1 MIVLDTNVV
10 SEWLRPTP
18 SDAVIEWVSRQMPT
32 DLYLSTITE
41 AEMRYGVEI
50 LPAGRRRDKLLN
62 AMEAMFREDF
72 AGRILPFDRA
82 AAQAYATIAASRRTA
97 GQPIRHADCQ
107 IAAIAHSSG
116 SSVATRNVRDFEDCG
131 VRVINPWLSG

>member
-50 LPAGRRRDKLLN
+50 LPEGRRRDKLLN

-82 AAQAYATIAASRRTA
+82 AAQAYATIAASRRTT

-107 IAAIAHSSG
+107 IAAIAHSSD

>member
-82 AAQAYATIAASRRTA
+82 AAQAYATIAASRRTT

-107 IAAIAHSSG
+107 IAAIAHSSD